1 MPEAIQSDLALV
13 VQVADLILFLLLVA
27 AVLRLFAINRTLT
40 EILKKLNDVTILQN
54 KADRRRREEFEA
66 LSSGTVGED

>member
-1 MPEAIQSDLALV
+1 MPEAIQAGLSLV
-13 VQVADLILFLLLVA
+13 VQVADLILFLLFIS
-27 AVLRLFAINRTLT
+27 AVLRLFAISRTLT

-66 LSSGTVGED
+66 LSSGAVGED